1 MSLNLKILVNI
12 VAAKHNATMKK
23 ITLLILYFIVSL
35 TLTAQ
40 NYSGSSWGEA
50 KAQGKGA
57 ITLAYV
63 ETPGFVYK
71 DATDKTTGICI
82 DIMNDFVSYVK
93 SEKKV
98 TLDVKMVGD
107 GTNFKGMYEKVK
119 NSSQGVFGL
128 GNITITEER
137 KKEVKFS
144 PPFIT
149 NFAILITQASVPTL
163 AKLEDL
169 PKTFGK
175 LTAYTAK
182 GTLNEKR
189 INELKKNYFPE
200 MQITLVGTSH
210 DTFEKIT
217 TDPNGFAY
225 LDVAFYL
232 EAMKQRKSVKRHPV
246 GDKAAEQFGFIMPMN
261 SDWYPVMD
269 DFFKANG
276 GYTNSAQYKNILTKH
291 LGLTGLKLLQSIK

>member
-1 MSLNLKILVNI
+1 
-12 VAAKHNATMKK
+12 MKK
-23 ITLLILYFIVSL
+23 ITVIFFFFLSLSYALL
-35 TLTAQ
+35 AQ
-40 NYSGSSWGEA
+40 NYSGNSWSEA
-50 KAQGKGA
+50 KAQGKGS

-71 DATDKTTGICI
+71 DAADKTTGICI
-82 DIMNDFVSYVK
+82 DIMNDFVTYIK
-93 SEKKV
+93 DEKKV
-98 TLDVKMVGD
+98 LLDVKMVGD
-107 GTNFKGMYEKVK
+107 GTNFKGMYDKVK
-119 NSSQGVFGL
+119 NSSNGVFGL

-137 KKEVKFS
+137 KKEIKFS

-149 NFAILITQASVPTL
+149 NFAILITQAGVPTL

-169 PKTFGK
+169 PTTFGK

-189 INELKKNYFPE
+189 INELKKNYFPD
-200 MQITLVGTSH
+200 MKITLVATSH
-210 DTFEKIT
+210 DTFDKIT
-217 TDPNGFAY
+217 SDPNAFAY

-232 EAMKQRKSVKRHPV
+232 EAIKQRKSVKRHPV
-246 GDKAAEQFGFIMPMN
+246 GDKAAEQFGFIMPTN

-269 DFFKANG
+269 EFFKAKG
-276 GYTNSAQYKNILTKH
+276 GYMNSAQYKNILTKH